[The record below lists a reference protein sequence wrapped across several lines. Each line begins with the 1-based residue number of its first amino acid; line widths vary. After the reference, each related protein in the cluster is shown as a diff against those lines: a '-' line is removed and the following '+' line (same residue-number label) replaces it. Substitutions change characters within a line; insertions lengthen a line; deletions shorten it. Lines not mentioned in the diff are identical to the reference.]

1 MAHHMLTGSHL
12 CPQSPGPRAPCS
24 CLPLVCVARA
34 RNWRNGSRILSPLC
48 RDMCPGWEE
57 PCSASTCSP
66 GSPDDRDL
74 PSHCSLGA
82 GGLWHGQRSGG
93 EGWYVTVE
101 PEAADSTE
109 GESTVCLCLD
119 TKTETIRSAL
129 NSSGHFRHF
138 SLFDPAETLLTSNQ
152 NTR

>member
-1 MAHHMLTGSHL
+1 MSIGVLGTERGCQAVAVSTGL
-12 CPQSPGPRAPCS
+12 CTWLITWSLAVTCVPRALDRKPHVAVS
-24 CLPLVCVARA
+24 PLSVWPRA

-48 RDMCPGWEE
+48 RDMCPCWEE

-82 GGLWHGQRSGG
+82 GGLWHGQGAGG
-93 EGWYVTVE
+93 EGWYVTLE

-109 GESTVCLCLD
+109 GKSTVCLCLD
-119 TKTETIRSAL
+119 TKTEAT
-129 NSSGHFRHF
+129 
-138 SLFDPAETLLTSNQ
+138 
-152 NTR
+152 